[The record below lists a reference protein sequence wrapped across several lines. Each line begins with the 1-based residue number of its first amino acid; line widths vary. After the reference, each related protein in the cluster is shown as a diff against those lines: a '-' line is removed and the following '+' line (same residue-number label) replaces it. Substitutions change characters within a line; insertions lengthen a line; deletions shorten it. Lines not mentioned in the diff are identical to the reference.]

1 MIAQVPGVHKLRSQ
15 GSWGEID
22 TDLAPE
28 GRLVN
33 LQWSFRD
40 GKFAERRTAP
50 ALPEVLEEDD
60 APGQRRARLHPGFF
74 GAGRRGQ
81 PVETRC
87 GADSLGGPRHTASKI
102 GP

>member
-1 MIAQVPGVHKLRSQ
+1 
-15 GSWGEID
+15 
-22 TDLAPE
+22 
-28 GRLVN
+28 
-33 LQWSFRD
+33 
-40 GKFAERRTAP
+40 
-50 ALPEVLEEDD
+50 VLEEDD